1 MFRAREKKK
10 KLRFFTGREN
20 TPSHTF
26 SAKVLWRWLVEP
38 MLLLLLL
45 VQAGM
50 LMVVQCRRLVVL
62 PVCEAVLVG
71 IN

>member
-1 MFRAREKKK
+1 MV
-10 KLRFFTGREN
+10 LV
-20 TPSHTF
+20 PVVVF

>member
-1 MFRAREKKK
+1 MD
-10 KLRFFTGREN
+10 LVLIVV
-20 TPSHTF
+20 F
-26 SAKVLWRWLVEP
+26 SAKVLRRWLVEP
-38 MLLLLLL
+38 MLLLLL

-62 PVCEAVLVG
+62 PVCEAVIVG